1 MTVIKD
7 GSGTGFLA
15 KVGAGNDLHVLAT
28 VFAEISAASGE
39 GAAFEAEGETTIT
52 AATEK
57 TVLLMINDGDDA
69 LEIGNIFISI
79 KNDTVGIITVVKM
92 YIGQAT
98 HTAGGTEKAAKN
110 LNTGSVNT
118 PEVQLYEDNP
128 TVGGTDTKILEL
140 YFQLGDG
147 SNETIPFDGG
157 ISLAKNGSFRVTV
170 TGGAGASGTLTCDSS
185 FQFWLER
192 DI

>member
-15 KVGAGNDLHVLAT
+15 KVGAGNDLHVVAT
-28 VFAEISAASGE
+28 TISEISAATGD
-39 GAAFEAEGETTIT
+39 GVAFEAEGETTIT

-57 TVLLMINDGDDA
+57 TVLVMINDGDEA
-69 LEIGNIFISI
+69 LEIGNIFLSI
-79 KNDTVGIITVVKM
+79 RNDTVGIITVVKM
-92 YIGQAT
+92 YLGNAT
-98 HTAGGTEKAAKN
+98 VTAGGTEKDPIN
-110 LNTGSVNT
+110 LNTASVNS
-118 PEVQLYEDNP
+118 PEVEIFENNP
-128 TVGGTDTKILEL
+128 TIGGTDTKILEL

-147 SNETIPFDGG
+147 SNEIIPFDGG
-157 ISLAKNGSFRVTV
+157 ISLSKNGSFRVTV
-170 TGGAGASGTLTCDSS
+170 TGGVGASGTLTCDAS